1 MSNPAWARRS
11 KGMSFLY
18 RITLFFAWLFYKVCY
33 RTRVYGEERFPE
45 GGAILASNHVSFLD
59 PPLIAISSPV
69 EVHFLARESLFKNP
83 LFGGFIR
90 ALNAHPVSGDVG
102 DVSIFKLIT
111 QLLTQGKKVI
121 LFPEG
126 ARSFDNQL
134 GEIKPGI
141 ALLVSRS
148 NSAVVPTYLHGT
160 FEAWSRARSS
170 PKFWGKTACVFG
182 TPIYWKDFAHLD
194 KKEAQKALADRL
206 SQSILALRTWY
217 ESGAKGTPP

>member
-1 MSNPAWARRS
+1 MTAAWCKRS
-11 KGMSFLY
+11 KGMSILY
-18 RITLFFAWLFYKVCY
+18 RTTLFWAWLFYKICY
-33 RTRVYGEERFPE
+33 CNRVYGEERFPE

-83 LFGGFIR
+83 IFGGYIR

-102 DVSIFKLIT
+102 DVSVFKLIT
-111 QLLTQGKKVI
+111 QLLSSGKKVI

-126 ARSFDNQL
+126 ARSRDNQL
-134 GEIKPGI
+134 GVIKPGI

-148 NSAVVPTYLHGT
+148 NSAVVPTYVHGT
-160 FEAWSRARSS
+160 FKAWGRGKSF
-170 PKFWGKTACVFG
+170 PKPWGKTACVFG

-206 SQSILALRTWY
+206 SESILALRAWY
-217 ESGAKGTPP
+217 DNGAHGTPP